1 MIHELTLIVGPGP
14 EMGDFTCIQK
24 SCLVSDD
31 HVEVDVLGPH

>member
-1 MIHELTLIVGPGP
+1 MHPELTLIVGLGP
-14 EMGDFTCIQK
+14 ETGDFSCIQ